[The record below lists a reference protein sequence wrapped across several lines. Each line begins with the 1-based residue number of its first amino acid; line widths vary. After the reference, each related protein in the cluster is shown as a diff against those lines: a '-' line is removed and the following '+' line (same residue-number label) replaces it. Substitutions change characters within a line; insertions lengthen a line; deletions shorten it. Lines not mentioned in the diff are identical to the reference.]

1 MVSLLLQERDKWRRI
16 SSTSYYLQK
25 FGNQVRGQE
34 TVRKQLC
41 CALLKGWE
49 RKQALSDL
57 NEELLQHSCCSIK
70 SLLKELHKELLQK
83 TKTGSMPENLSFPK
97 KMVFL

>member
-1 MVSLLLQERDKWRRI
+1 MVSSLLQENDKWRRI
-16 SSTSYYLQK
+16 SSTFYYLQK

-34 TVRKQLC
+34 TVREQLG

-49 RKQALSDL
+49 RKQTLSDL

-70 SLLKELHKELLQK
+70 SLLKELHKGLLQK
-83 TKTGSMPENLSFPK
+83 TKTGIMPEDL
-97 KMVFL
+97 